1 MEPQAHGV
9 LTSGWQAARPFV
21 SGNVETGASLWRA
34 HTFLAGDQL
43 ANGEIP
49 NYRQL
54 PNGSWEYCFSPL
66 MSAYVHDALG
76 CFDPLSLWF
85 DSMALDQVDAARRP
99 ILSRTVT
106 KIRSRIRRFLAWQ
119 ESVRGAW
126 SFFGSGSALPPD
138 IDTTACAASAL
149 LDAPIA
155 RRERDIERPA
165 RMLLQFREPSGW
177 LENAGSR
184 GGRPVE
190 LTAGIRTVGTANALR
205 YLALAGMETDG
216 LEIVLREELDSGD
229 RDRHR
234 MAFLFALVR
243 AFRAANLDIDTI
255 AAAVTG
261 ETIEHYLPG
270 SRFAGPLTTACA
282 MHVLLDLNY
291 EGEALLR
298 GRDALAAILE
308 PTAGRRMEGLADPN
322 CGSAALTTALA
333 MTALARA
340 SAICL

>member
-1 MEPQAHGV
+1 MDTQSHGALTLGGQA
-9 LTSGWQAARPFV
+9 SRPFV
-21 SGNVETGASLWRA
+21 SGHVDTGASLWRA

-54 PNGSWEYCFSPL
+54 ANGSWEYCFSPL
-66 MSAYVHDALG
+66 VSAYVHDALG

-85 DSMALDQVDAARRP
+85 DSTALDQVDAVRRP
-99 ILSRTVT
+99 TLSRTVT

-119 ESVRGAW
+119 ESARGAW
-126 SFFGSGSALPPD
+126 GFFGLGSALPPD
-138 IDTTACAASAL
+138 IDTTACAAAAL

-165 RMLLQFREPSGW
+165 RMLLQFRERSGRFDS
-177 LENAGSR
+177 AGSR
-184 GGRPVE
+184 GSRPEAV
-190 LTAGIRTVGTANALR
+190 TAEIRTVGTANALR

-216 LEIVLREELDSGD
+216 LEIVLREELGSGD
-229 RDRHR
+229 RGRHR
-234 MAFLFALVR
+234 MAFLFALAR
-243 AFRAANLDIDTI
+243 AFRAANLDIGTI
-255 AAAVTG
+255 AAAAAG
-261 ETIEHYLPG
+261 EAIERYLPG
-270 SRFAGPLTTACA
+270 SRFAGPLTTALA

-291 EGEALLR
+291 EGEALTG

-308 PTAGRRMEGLADPN
+308 PMAGRRMEGLADPN

-340 SAICL
+340 SAVCL

>member
-54 PNGSWEYCFSPL
+54 LNGSWEYCFSPL

-126 SFFGSGSALPPD
+126 SIFGSGSGLSPD
-138 IDTTACAASAL
+138 N
-149 LDAPIA
+149 
-155 RRERDIERPA
+155 R
-165 RMLLQFREPSGW
+165 
-177 LENAGSR
+177 
-184 GGRPVE
+184 
-190 LTAGIRTVGTANALR
+190 
-205 YLALAGMETDG
+205 
-216 LEIVLREELDSGD
+216 
-229 RDRHR
+229 
-234 MAFLFALVR
+234 
-243 AFRAANLDIDTI
+243 
-255 AAAVTG
+255 
-261 ETIEHYLPG
+261 
-270 SRFAGPLTTACA
+270 
-282 MHVLLDLNY
+282 
-291 EGEALLR
+291 
-298 GRDALAAILE
+298 
-308 PTAGRRMEGLADPN
+308 
-322 CGSAALTTALA
+322 
-333 MTALARA
+333 
-340 SAICL
+340 

>member
-1 MEPQAHGV
+1 MVSQSHGV
-9 LTSGWQAARPFV
+9 LKLGWQTAPPSV
-21 SGNVETGASLWRA
+21 SGHLEPGASLWRA
-34 HTFLAGDQL
+34 HTFLAADQL

-66 MSAYVHDALG
+66 VSAYVHDALG

-85 DSMALDQVDAARRP
+85 DSMALDQLDAARRP

-119 ESVRGAW
+119 ESVRGTW
-126 SFFGSGSALPPD
+126 SFFGSGSALGPD
-138 IDTTACAASAL
+138 IDTTACAAATL
-149 LDAPIA
+149 LDSPIV

-165 RMLLQFREPSGW
+165 RMLLRFREPSGW

-184 GGRPVE
+184 SGPDE
-190 LTAGIRTVGTANALR
+190 LAAIIRNVGTANALR
-205 YLALAGMETDG
+205 YMALAGMETDG
-216 LEIVLREELDSGD
+216 LEMVLREEFDSGG

-243 AFRAANLDIDTI
+243 AFRAANLDIETI
-255 AAAVTG
+255 APAVTG

-270 SRFAGPLTTACA
+270 SRFAGPLTTAMA

-291 EGEALLR
+291 DGEALLL
-298 GRDALAAILE
+298 GRDALAGILA
-308 PTAGRRMEGLADPN
+308 PTAGARMECLADPN

-340 SAICL
+340 SAVCL